1 MRHHAAILLLSV
13 LTILHG
19 TSCAKVPLAPPELD
33 AAAKEFR
40 PHPDKAIIYIVRPGA
55 FTGAAINITPVFDQ
69 KILGALKGG
78 TYAVVE
84 VEPGPHQVALFGG
97 ENMGAVSLHA
107 EAGRLYFVRVQPGMG
122 VWASQVLVEQL
133 SEEQGKEFVR
143 VGKRAQTLDM
153 LSTPQQ

>member
-1 MRHHAAILLLSV
+1 MIRHGSILLLSV
-13 LTILHG
+13 LMIWLC
-19 TSCAKVPLAPPELD
+19 SACASVPLAPPELD

-40 PHPDKAIIYIVRPGA
+40 PRPEKAIIYIVRPGA

-97 ENMGAVSLHA
+97 ENMGAVNLQA

-122 VWASQVLVEQL
+122 IWASQVLVEQL

-143 VGKRAQTLDM
+143 VGRRAQTLEM
-153 LSTPQQ
+153 LSTPK